1 MLLLHLRLWVEVYGI
16 TLYSSFD
23 PVGVFVTNLGMA
35 FEGLIRPSSRVWPE
49 PVVIATGH
57 VVPLDDL
64 LGTCMLVDKVA
75 NRSELP

>member
-1 MLLLHLRLWVEVYGI
+1 MMQLRWCIEVYGVA
-16 TLYSSFD
+16 LYSSSD
-23 PVGVFVTNLGMA
+23 PVGVNATNLGMA
-35 FEGLIRPSSRVWPE
+35 FEGLIHPPSRVWPG

-57 VVPLDDL
+57 VVPVDDL